1 MNKTKFGVQTNYS
14 YGGQR
19 RKYNVGRYVANKYK
33 SNRAYTRRLNVRKG
47 IKSGE
52 TVFKL
57 MDTLN
62 VFPSTT
68 SGNCYA
74 FQSGQSFSN
83 LSTQIAA
90 CTQWATIA
98 ANWSLF
104 RLNGMS
110 IRELSNLMRDQKMTA
125 EATSKAIVLGQT
137 EINEKYKLSQK
148 TFEQAFTVFNNGL
161 TKYVGTLNAATGT
174 SNMFFNAMKGLSEN
188 IDLMVAGMIGLGAAM
203 LTFALNTERAAAA
216 GALMARTPA
225 GFAIGALA
233 MGATYSISKSQNHG
247 FFGRSGNSLWLGF
260 YLPNYQRNNEITT
273 FDKSRGVE

>member
-1 MNKTKFGVQTNYS
+1 MNRTKFGVQTNYS

-57 MDTLN
+57 RDTLN

-74 FQSGQSFSN
+74 FQSGQSFAN

-110 IRELSNLMRDQKMTA
+110 IRVARTFNENIGSSLGLNTLPSPPLYINYYPSVTSQSYSGELIMSAESTFRVDPFVTGVQKKYISIPKNFSNLT
-125 EATSKAIVLGQT
+125 
-137 EINEKYKLSQK
+137 
-148 TFEQAFTVFNNGL
+148 NG
-161 TKYVGTLNAATGT
+161 
-174 SNMFFNAMKGLSEN
+174 
-188 IDLMVAGMIGLGAAM
+188 IGLGTWNPVISIAN
-203 LTFALNTERAAAA
+203 LV
-216 GALMARTPA
+216 GQISV
-225 GFAIGALA
+225 GGD
-233 MGATYSISKSQNHG
+233 GTYGSAV
-247 FFGRSGNSLWLGF
+247 
-260 YLPNYQRNNEITT
+260 TT
-273 FDKSRGVE
+273 HPSYEMIIVYYVSVCNDKA